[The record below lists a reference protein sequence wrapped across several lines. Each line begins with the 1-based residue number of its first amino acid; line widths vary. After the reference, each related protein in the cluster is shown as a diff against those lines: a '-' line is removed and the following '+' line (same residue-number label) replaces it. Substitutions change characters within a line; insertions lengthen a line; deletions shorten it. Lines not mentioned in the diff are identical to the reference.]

1 LPGVTGD
8 QQLEPVTWG
17 LGDAALGFAAAYLF
31 TILLSPVAYAM
42 TGVSTDTKAA
52 DLPLS
57 TIALLQV
64 PFYAGML
71 AVAIW
76 ASMRKG
82 RGPVTD
88 FGIGMRWIDA
98 PQGLGVGVVTQFA
111 ATFLYLP
118 LIWLNWVDT
127 NDISKPARELTDK
140 AHGSGVVLLI
150 LVVVVAAPIVEEIF
164 FRGLIL
170 RSLQRRF
177 SQGWAI
183 VLSSALFAAAH
194 VEALQFPAL
203 FVFGLVAA
211 WLATRS
217 GRLGP
222 GIWAHVAFNAFAVIS
237 LLR

>member
-1 LPGVTGD
+1 MTGD
-8 QQLEPVTWG
+8 PQLEPVTWG
-17 LGDAALGFAAAYLF
+17 LGDALLGFALAYLL
-31 TILLSPVAYAM
+31 TILLSPLAYAV
-42 TGVSTDTKAA
+42 TGVSTNTSQS

-71 AVAIW
+71 AVALG

-88 FGIGMRWIDA
+88 FGIGMRGTDA
-98 PQGLGVGVVTQFA
+98 PYGLVVGVITQLA
-111 ATFLYLP
+111 ATLLYLP
-118 LIWLNWVDT
+118 FIWWTSLNS

-164 FRGLIL
+164 FRGLVL

-183 VLSSALFAAAH
+183 VLSSAVFAAAH
-194 VEALQFPAL
+194 FQPLQFPAL

-211 WLATRS
+211 RLATRS

-222 GIWAHVAFNAFAVIS
+222 GMWAHVAFNAFAVIS
-237 LLR
+237 LLQ